1 VVHSLDGKPPIG
13 GDVVRDYG
21 KVVGA
26 TVVLIGVVGLLL
38 GQRSLFGALN
48 IDIAEDIIHLLTG
61 GLLAFVG
68 FAGRDNGLGRAVVGG
83 IGVVYLLVGA
93 ISFAEPNPLGLFP
106 SEYSVLDNL
115 IHVTL
120 GILAIAVAWVLPRGE
135 RPTPRTA

>member
-1 VVHSLDGKPPIG
+1 
-13 GDVVRDYG
+13 VVRDYG

-120 GILAIAVAWVLPRGE
+120 GVLAIAVAWVLPRGE

>member
-1 VVHSLDGKPPIG
+1 M
-13 GDVVRDYG
+13 VRQYG
-21 KVVGA
+21 KVVGV
-26 TVVLIGVVGLLL
+26 TVVLIGIVGLLL

-120 GILAIAVAWVLPRGE
+120 GILAIAVVWVLPRGE

>member
-1 VVHSLDGKPPIG
+1 M
-13 GDVVRDYG
+13 VRDYG
-21 KVVGA
+21 KVVGT
-26 TVVLIGVVGLLL
+26 TVVLIGIVGLLL

-61 GLLAFVG
+61 GVLAFVG
-68 FAGRDNGLGRAVVGG
+68 FARRDNGLGRAVVGG
-83 IGVVYLLVGA
+83 IGVVYLLLGA

-115 IHVTL
+115 IHITL

-135 RPTPRTA
+135 RPTPKTA

>member
-1 VVHSLDGKPPIG
+1 M
-13 GDVVRDYG
+13 VRDYG

-61 GLLAFVG
+61 SLLAFVG

-93 ISFAEPNPLGLFP
+93 ISFAEPDPLGLFP

-115 IHVTL
+115 IHITL